1 MSGQL
6 HAEEDKYIWLE
17 DVEGAKPMEWVKTQ
31 NAASAAEIKAF
42 KGFDTLVANSLAILN
57 DKERIPYATHI
68 GDKLYNF
75 WKDDT
80 HVRGIY
86 RRTTME
92 EYAKADPKWETVL
105 DIDALGK
112 AEAVNWVFK
121 DISCQ
126 YPENE
131 RCFVSLSRGGAD
143 AVEVREFN
151 LNTKSFVAAKDKPS
165 F

>member
-1 MSGQL
+1 MNRKLLPWCIAGVLTMTAQV
-6 HAEEDKYIWLE
+6 HAQEDKYIWLE
-17 DVEGAKPMEWVKTQ
+17 EVEGAKPMEWVKTQ

-86 RRTTME
+86 RRT
-92 EYAKADPKWETVL
+92 
-105 DIDALGK
+105 
-112 AEAVNWVFK
+112 
-121 DISCQ
+121 
-126 YPENE
+126 
-131 RCFVSLSRGGAD
+131 
-143 AVEVREFN
+143 
-151 LNTKSFVAAKDKPS
+151 
-165 F
+165 